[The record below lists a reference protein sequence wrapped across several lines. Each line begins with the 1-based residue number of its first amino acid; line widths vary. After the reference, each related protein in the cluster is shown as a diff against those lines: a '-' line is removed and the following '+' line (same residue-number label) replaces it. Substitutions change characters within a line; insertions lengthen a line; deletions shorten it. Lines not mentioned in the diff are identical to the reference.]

1 MYAKTR
7 VLVRENLRRCNHP
20 SLPAAL
26 YRRRAVGL
34 LLRKQLGKLPSIYPL
49 IGGVYGEVG
58 EITLKGKFRLLCWRC
73 KWHIIILFWELRR
86 IKYEFCMSLPLL
98 HRLMWL
104 WYNKPTRYCYLHIV
118 ILRRFVLDS
127 TAISEYALDLLF

>member
-34 LLRKQLGKLPSIYPL
+34 LRRKQLGKLPSIYPL
-49 IGGVYGEVG
+49 IGGYM
-58 EITLKGKFRLLCWRC
+58 GKLGN
-73 KWHIIILFWELRR
+73 
-86 IKYEFCMSLPLL
+86 LP
-98 HRLMWL
+98 
-104 WYNKPTRYCYLHIV
+104 
-118 ILRRFVLDS
+118 
-127 TAISEYALDLLF
+127 